1 MTGPEGQ
8 DGLLPD
14 SHPDGRESLEPGR
27 VNVLP
32 ESLSNQ
38 IAAGE
43 VVERPASVVK
53 ELCENALD
61 AGATRVAIEIE
72 GGGVTLCR
80 VTDDGWGMERDDAI
94 TSLLRH
100 ATSKLSTFEDLS
112 AIRSYGF
119 RGEALPSIASVSR
132 FRIETKRRGQ
142 SEGVAV
148 SVEGGA
154 PPLVEPCGAPSG
166 TRVDVRD
173 LFYNVPARRKFLRA
187 FATESAHVTEVIE
200 AVALARPG
208 LTVTLERD
216 GRRVR
221 ELLRATSRE
230 ERVRDVLTG
239 WDLIACRGARG
250 PLAVEAFLSRPEKA
264 RSGATALRMFV
275 NGRPVKDRALARAVA
290 FGYGSVLEPGRYP
303 VGVVYLEIPPELVD
317 VNVHPQKSEVRFA
330 DGRAVQDAVYRIIEQ
345 AIGPA
350 LSGQAVLSS
359 SVSNRASPPD
369 QTSPPGPLSVK
380 GEGGP
385 EIVWSGS
392 GELPV
397 SALPYPVREGAPLS
411 TSDQAL
417 PASVTF
423 LAQLN
428 RTFLLCESEDA
439 LLVIDQHA
447 AAERVTFDR
456 LRRAFT
462 NRAVAMQTLLVPE
475 LVDVEASAVSLVEE
489 AQADILAMGMDLR
502 PAGTNRVAVHAV
514 PQILARGRPLELVT
528 SLIAELARAGTRGYS
543 GAIDLALATLA
554 CHGSVRA
561 GDAVSPAEAKELLA
575 ALAKIELG
583 GYCPHGRPVVMRLS
597 FRELEHRVGRR

>member
-1 MTGPEGQ
+1 MTAPEGHE
-8 DGLLPD
+8 LSP
-14 SHPDGRESLEPGR
+14 EPGQ

-80 VTDDGWGMERDDAI
+80 VTDDGWGMEREDAI

-100 ATSKLSTFEDLS
+100 ATSKLRTFDDLS
-112 AIRSYGF
+112 AIRSFGF

-142 SEGVAV
+142 TEGVAV

-200 AVALARPG
+200 AIALSRPG

-250 PLAVEAFLSRPEKA
+250 PLAVEGFLSRPEKA

-303 VGVVYLEIPPELVD
+303 VGVVY
-317 VNVHPQKSEVRFA
+317 
-330 DGRAVQDAVYRIIEQ
+330 
-345 AIGPA
+345 
-350 LSGQAVLSS
+350 
-359 SVSNRASPPD
+359 
-369 QTSPPGPLSVK
+369 
-380 GEGGP
+380 
-385 EIVWSGS
+385 
-392 GELPV
+392 
-397 SALPYPVREGAPLS
+397 
-411 TSDQAL
+411 
-417 PASVTF
+417 
-423 LAQLN
+423 
-428 RTFLLCESEDA
+428 
-439 LLVIDQHA
+439 
-447 AAERVTFDR
+447 
-456 LRRAFT
+456 
-462 NRAVAMQTLLVPE
+462 
-475 LVDVEASAVSLVEE
+475 
-489 AQADILAMGMDLR
+489 
-502 PAGTNRVAVHAV
+502 
-514 PQILARGRPLELVT
+514 
-528 SLIAELARAGTRGYS
+528 
-543 GAIDLALATLA
+543 
-554 CHGSVRA
+554 
-561 GDAVSPAEAKELLA
+561 
-575 ALAKIELG
+575 
-583 GYCPHGRPVVMRLS
+583 
-597 FRELEHRVGRR
+597 